1 MDVEEVHRLGR
12 HAHVADRAPGAGAA
26 DGRGERAGRPDA
38 LDDVRGAAAGE
49 LADPLDGLVAA
60 LLDHVGRA
68 EAARDLQPVGVMA
81 EDDHALGPQPPGG
94 QHGAEP
100 DGAVA
105 DHDDGPARPHAR
117 GERAVVPGPHDVGE
131 GREGAREAVVGE
143 VGVLGHRDQGP
154 VGERRAHGL
163 ALAAVV
169 PAAPVAPGPA
179 RGLQPGAAVVA
190 GAVREGEGRDHPLA
204 GAQRAHLGAD
214 LLHDAHELVPGA
226 GRPGAVDLELAAV
239 GPQVA
244 AADACVGHPHEGVGG
259 LADRRVGDVLHPDVA
274 RPVVHARPHPLLL
287 RSRPA
292 SAPAPGD

>member
-1 MDVEEVHRLGR
+1 MDVEEVHRIGR

-117 GERAVVPGPHDVGE
+117 GERAVVPGPHDVGQ
-131 GREGAREAVVGE
+131 GREGRARA
-143 VGVLGHRDQGP
+143 RSS
-154 VGERRAHGL
+154 ERSASSGIGTR
-163 ALAAVV
+163 V
-169 PAAPVAPGPA
+169 PSASGA
-179 RGLQPGAAVVA
+179 RTASPW
-190 GAVREGEGRDHPLA
+190 P
-204 GAQRAHLGAD
+204 
-214 LLHDAHELVPGA
+214 PSSW
-226 GRPGAVDLELAAV
+226 P
-239 GPQVA
+239 PQ
-244 AADACVGHPHEGVGG
+244 
-259 LADRRVGDVLHPDVA
+259 
-274 RPVVHARPHPLLL
+274 
-287 RSRPA
+287 
-292 SAPAPGD
+292 